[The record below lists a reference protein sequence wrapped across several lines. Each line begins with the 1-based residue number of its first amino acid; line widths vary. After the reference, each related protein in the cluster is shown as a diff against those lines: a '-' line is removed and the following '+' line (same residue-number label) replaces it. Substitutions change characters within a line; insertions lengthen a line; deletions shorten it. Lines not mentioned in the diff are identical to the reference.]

1 MSSPVKIL
9 SHYTYEDY
17 VRWEGRWELIEG
29 IPYAMSPLPRPRHQ
43 DVAGNIY
50 SALKAALK
58 NSKCNC
64 KVFLPLDYK
73 ISDDIV
79 LQADLLVICNPDM
92 DKKNLEKTPHL
103 VVEVLSPSTM
113 LKDRNTKFYIYQSQK
128 IPYYLIVDVDKKEIE
143 IYQLKEDGKYMIEKF
158 ILSMPY
164 TFYLDS
170 ACSVDVLLDNIWD

>member
-1 MSSPVKIL
+1 M
-9 SHYTYEDY
+9 
-17 VRWEGRWELIEG
+17 IEG
-29 IPYAMSPLPRPRHQ
+29 IPYAMSPLPRLRHQ
-43 DVAGNIY
+43 EVAGNIY

-79 LQADLLVICNPDM
+79 LQPDLLVVCNPEM
-92 DKKNLEKTPHL
+92 DKKNLEKTTHL

-113 LKDRNTKFYIYQSQK
+113 LKDRNTKFFIYQSQK

-143 IYQLKEDGKYMIEKF
+143 INLLKEDGKYIMEPFTASIPF
-158 ILSMPY
+158 TLH
-164 TFYLDS
+164 LDS
-170 ACSVDVLLDNIWD
+170 DCSADVMLDNIWD

>member
-9 SHYTYEDY
+9 PHYTYQAY

-43 DVAGNIY
+43 EVAGNIY
-50 SALKAALK
+50 SILKAALK

-79 LQADLLVICNPDM
+79 LQPDLLVICNPDM

-158 ILSMPY
+158 TLSMPY